1 MLSNYQAVFFDAGG
15 TLLKVHPSV
24 GHVYAV
30 HARDYGFQGTAEALD
45 LGFRRQWKDMGGIE
59 SLGKKSGEA
68 VERKFWK
75 DLVRGVFVAHGGLQN
90 FDQYFDRIFN
100 AFREKENWRVFDDV
114 TESDIL
120 GKLKS
125 RGVVL
130 GVISNWDSRLPDTL
144 ESIGLAK
151 YFDFILCSAVVGSAK
166 PDGRIFQLAL
176 DKSGVSADKACHIGD
191 EVATDCEG
199 AKKMGIDS
207 ILLDRRDR
215 FDQPAFPKVR
225 SLAELV

>member
-45 LGFRRQWKDMGGIE
+45 LDFRRQWKEMGGIE
-59 SLGKKSGEA
+59 SLGRQSGEA

-75 DLVRGVFVAHGGLQN
+75 DLVRGVFAAHGGLQN
-90 FDQYFDRIFN
+90 FDQYFDRIFD
-100 AFREKENWRVFDDV
+100 AFRKKENWRVFADI

-166 PDGRIFQLAL
+166 PDEKIFQQAL
-176 DKSGVSADKACHIGD
+176 EKSGVSPDKACHIGD
-191 EVATDCEG
+191 EVRTDCEG

-215 FDQPAFPKVR
+215 FDQTAFPKVR

>member
-1 MLSNYQAVFFDAGG
+1 MLSKYKAVFFDAGG

-24 GHVYAV
+24 GHIYAL
-30 HARDYGFQGTAEALD
+30 HARAHGFEGTDEALD
-45 LGFRRQWKDMGGIE
+45 LEFRTQWKKMGGIE
-59 SLGKKSGEA
+59 SLGHMSGEVA
-68 VERKFWK
+68 ERKFWK
-75 DLVRGVFVAHGGLQN
+75 DLVHGVFSKHGGLQN
-90 FDQYFDRIFN
+90 FDQYFDRIFDE
-100 AFREKENWRVFDDV
+100 FRKKENWRIFDDLI
-114 TESDIL
+114 ESDIL

-166 PDGRIFQLAL
+166 PDEKIFKLAL
-176 DKSGVSADKACHIGD
+176 EKSGVSADKACHIGD
-191 EVATDCEG
+191 EIRTDCEG
-199 AKKMGIDS
+199 ANKVGIDG
-207 ILLDRRDR
+207 ILIDRNDH
-215 FDQPAFPKVR
+215 FDLSAFPKVK